1 MITAHKKNHAK
12 RISGSTKLNIALQ
25 AIRRKQTISEISKHF
40 NCSRTTVYKQRDKAL
55 DAANKVFEQDD
66 EEVLFYIPVTKS
78 FIEQAVVSLRLVC
91 ESSYRNIQFYI
102 QAMYNYHVSLGAVFN
117 ILDNTAEK
125 AIPINQSYN
134 LSLIKDSASDELFHW
149 GSPILA
155 TVDIPSRFCALL
167 VKEDCRDYETWGVHL
182 LDLIE
187 QGFGPN
193 ISIIDSAKGLIK
205 GFEEVLPKTVI
216 RHDHFHIIMDVK
228 DCGKFLSNKE
238 ASSLTA
244 ALMLLKRAD
253 KARNKEKKQTLTD
266 AWNAAL
272 IELSLLEETR
282 KMFKLLSSWLQYDV
296 LQLAGLPPEA
306 RTELYD
312 FIVTEMEALALKHPH
327 RIDAIVSSLKY
338 QRVALLDVSHALNK
352 QFDGLASKYLVPIE
366 TIWAICYATRYDID
380 SIKGHEA
387 SCELESLLGLQYEEI
402 EDAVLH
408 ILETT
413 HRCSSMIENFN
424 SRLRPYL
431 DERKFMSKKSLG
443 LIQFYLNH
451 KPFMRSKHERL
462 KGKTPAEALTGKAH
476 KPWLEMLRI
485 ASEITSHFWSINDHV
500 FIGLA
505 V

>member
-1 MITAHKKNHAK
+1 MMITAHKKSHGK
-12 RISGSTKLNIALQ
+12 RIPGPTKLDIALQ
-25 AIRRKQTISEISKHF
+25 AIRRQQTVSALSKQF
-40 NCSRTTVYKQRDKAL
+40 NCSRTTVYKQQDKAL
-55 DAANKVFEQDD
+55 DAANKAFEKDD

-78 FIEQAVVSLRLVC
+78 FIDQTVISLRLIC
-91 ESSYRNIQFYI
+91 ESSYRNIMFYLET
-102 QAMYNYHVSLGAVFN
+102 MYDYSLSLGTVFN
-117 ILDNTAEK
+117 ILDDAAVK
-125 AIPINQSYN
+125 ADPINKAYD

-187 QGFGPN
+187 QGFGPE

-216 RHDHFHIIMDVK
+216 RHDHFHIIMDLK

-238 ASSLTA
+238 ASAVTA
-244 ALMLLKRAD
+244 ALKLLKRAD
-253 KARNKEKKQTLTD
+253 KARNEEKKQTLKD
-266 AWNAAL
+266 DWNTAL
-272 IELSLLEETR
+272 IDLNMREETCN
-282 KMFKLLSSWLQYDV
+282 MFKLLSSWMQYDV

-338 QRVALLDVSHALNK
+338 QRIALLDVSHALNK
-352 QFDGLASKYLVPIE
+352 QFDVLASQHIVPIE
-366 TIWAICYATRYDID
+366 TIWAICYAVRYDID

-387 SCELESLLGLQYEEI
+387 SCELESLLGLQYEKI

-443 LIQFYLNH
+443 LIQFHLNH

-462 KGKTPAEALTGKAH
+462 KNKTPAEALTGKAH
-476 KPWLEMLRI
+476 KPWLEMLGFMPWYKQ
-485 ASEITSHFWSINDHV
+485 A
-500 FIGLA
+500 A
-505 V
+505 

>member
-1 MITAHKKNHAK
+1 MITAHKKNQAK
-12 RISGSTKLNIALQ
+12 RISGRIKLDIALQ
-25 AIRRKQTISEISKHF
+25 AIRRQQTVSEISKHF
-40 NCSRTTVYKQRDKAL
+40 NCSRTTVYKQQDKAL

-78 FIEQAVVSLRLVC
+78 FIHESAVALRLIC

-102 QAMYNYHVSLGAVFN
+102 QAMYNYHVSLGGIFN
-117 ILDNTAEK
+117 IIDNAADNAK
-125 AIPINQSYN
+125 PINQSYD

-187 QGFGPN
+187 QGFGPE
-193 ISIIDSAKGLIK
+193 ISIIDSAKGLTK
-205 GFEEVLPKTVI
+205 GFEEVLPKTAI
-216 RHDHFHIIMDVK
+216 RHDHFHIIMDLK

-238 ASSLTA
+238 ASAVTV
-244 ALMLLKRAD
+244 ALKLLKRAD
-253 KARNKEKKQTLTD
+253 KARNEEKKQTLME

-272 IELSLLEETR
+272 IDLNMREETC
-282 KMFKLLSSWLQYDV
+282 KMFKLLSSWMQYDV
-296 LQLAGLPPEA
+296 LQLAGLPPES

-338 QRVALLDVSHALNK
+338 QRVALLDVSHALNTK
-352 QFDGLASKYLVPIE
+352 FETLASQYHVPIE
-366 TIWAICYATRYDID
+366 TIWAICYSARYDID

-402 EDAVLH
+402 QDAVLH

-431 DERKFMSKKSLG
+431 DGRKFMSKKSLG

-476 KPWLEMLRI
+476 NPWLEMLGFTPWYKQ
-485 ASEITSHFWSINDHV
+485 A
-500 FIGLA
+500 A
-505 V
+505 

>member
-1 MITAHKKNHAK
+1 MMITAHKNNQAK
-12 RISGSTKLNIALQ
+12 RISGPIKLDIALQ
-25 AIRRKQTISEISKHF
+25 AIRRQQTVSALSKQF
-40 NCSRTTVYKQRDKAL
+40 NCSRTTVYKQQDKAL
-55 DAANKVFEQDD
+55 DAANKAFEKDD

-78 FIEQAVVSLRLVC
+78 FIDQTVISLRLIC
-91 ESSYRNIQFYI
+91 ESSYRNIMFYLET
-102 QAMYNYHVSLGAVFN
+102 MYDYSLSLGTVFN
-117 ILDNTAEK
+117 ILDDAAVK
-125 AIPINQSYN
+125 ADPINKAYD

-187 QGFGPN
+187 QGFGPE

-216 RHDHFHIIMDVK
+216 RHDHFHIIMDLK

-238 ASSLTA
+238 ASAVTA
-244 ALMLLKRAD
+244 ALKLLKRAD
-253 KARNKEKKQTLTD
+253 KARNEEKKQPLKD

-272 IELSLLEETR
+272 IDLNMREETC
-282 KMFKLLSSWLQYDV
+282 KMFKLLSSWMQYDV

-338 QRVALLDVSHALNK
+338 QREALLDVSHALNK
-352 QFDGLASKYLVPIE
+352 QFEAIARQYLVPIE
-366 TIWAICYATRYDID
+366 TIWAICYAARYELD

-408 ILETT
+408 VLETT

-431 DERKFMSKKSLG
+431 DERKFMSQKSLG

-476 KPWLEMLRI
+476 KPWLEMLGFTPWYKQ
-485 ASEITSHFWSINDHV
+485 A
-500 FIGLA
+500 A
-505 V
+505 

>member
-1 MITAHKKNHAK
+1 MITAHKKSHGK
-12 RISGSTKLNIALQ
+12 RIPGPTKLDIALQ
-25 AIRRKQTISEISKHF
+25 AIRRQQTVSALSKQF
-40 NCSRTTVYKQRDKAL
+40 NCSRTTVYKQQDKAL
-55 DAANKVFEQDD
+55 DAANKAFEKDD

-78 FIEQAVVSLRLVC
+78 FIDQTVISLRLIC
-91 ESSYRNIQFYI
+91 ESSYRNIMFYLET
-102 QAMYNYHVSLGAVFN
+102 MYDYSLSLGTVFN
-117 ILDNTAEK
+117 ILDDAAVK
-125 AIPINQSYN
+125 ADPINKAYD

-187 QGFGPN
+187 QGFGPE

-216 RHDHFHIIMDVK
+216 RHDHFHIIMDLK

-238 ASSLTA
+238 ASAVTA
-244 ALMLLKRAD
+244 ALKLLKRAD
-253 KARNKEKKQTLTD
+253 KARNEEKKQTLKD
-266 AWNAAL
+266 DWNTAL
-272 IELSLLEETR
+272 IDLNMREETCN
-282 KMFKLLSSWLQYDV
+282 MFKLLSSWMQYDV

-338 QRVALLDVSHALNK
+338 QRIALLDVSHALNK
-352 QFDGLASKYLVPIE
+352 QFDVLASQHIVPIE
-366 TIWAICYATRYDID
+366 TIWAICYAVRYDID

-387 SCELESLLGLQYEEI
+387 SCELESLLGLQYEKI

-443 LIQFYLNH
+443 LIQFHLNH

-462 KGKTPAEALTGKAH
+462 KNKTPAEALTGKAH
-476 KPWLEMLRI
+476 KPWLEMLGFMPWYKQ
-485 ASEITSHFWSINDHV
+485 A
-500 FIGLA
+500 A
-505 V
+505 

>member
-1 MITAHKKNHAK
+1 MIAAHKKNQFK
-12 RISGSTKLNIALQ
+12 RISESTKLDIALQ
-25 AIRRKQTISEISKHF
+25 AIRRQGTVSEISKHF
-40 NCSRTTVYKQRDKAL
+40 NCSRTTVYKQQDKAL
-55 DAANKVFEQDD
+55 DAANKAFESDD

-78 FIEQAVVSLRLVC
+78 FIEQSVISLRLIC
-91 ESSYRNIQFYI
+91 ESSYRNIQFFI
-102 QAMYNYHVSLGAVFN
+102 QTMYNYYISLGSIFN
-117 ILDNTAEK
+117 ALDNAAEK
-125 AIPINQSYN
+125 ALPINQSYD

-182 LDLIE
+182 LDMIE
-187 QGFGPN
+187 QGYGPETT
-193 ISIIDSAKGLIK
+193 IIDNAKGLTK
-205 GFEEVLPKTVI
+205 GFEEVLPKTMI
-216 RHDHFHIIMDVK
+216 RHDHFHIIMDLK
-228 DCGKFLSNKE
+228 DCGKFLSNEE
-238 ASSLTA
+238 ASAVTG
-244 ALMLLKRAD
+244 ALKLLKHAD
-253 KARNKEKKQTLTD
+253 KARNEEKKQTLKD
-266 AWNAAL
+266 ACNAAL
-272 IELSLLEETR
+272 IELNMREETC
-282 KMFKLLSSWLQYDV
+282 KMFKLLSSWMQYDV
-296 LQLAGLPPEA
+296 LQLAGLEPEA

-312 FIVTEMEALALKHPH
+312 FIVTEMETLALKHPH

-338 QRVALLDVSHALNK
+338 QRVALLDVSQALNK
-352 QFDGLASKYLVPIE
+352 KFEAIACQYFVPID

-387 SCELESLLGLQYEEI
+387 SCDLESLLGLQYEEI

-431 DERKFMSKKSLG
+431 DERKFMSQKSLG

-476 KPWLEMLRI
+476 KPWLEMLGFTPWYKQ
-485 ASEITSHFWSINDHV
+485 A
-500 FIGLA
+500 A
-505 V
+505 

>member
-1 MITAHKKNHAK
+1 MITAHKKNQAK
-12 RISGSTKLNIALQ
+12 RISGPTKLDIALL
-25 AIRRKQTISEISKHF
+25 AIRRKQTVSAISKQF
-40 NCSRTTVYKQRDKAL
+40 NCSRTTVYTQQDKAL
-55 DAANKVFEQDD
+55 DAANKAFEKND

-78 FIEQAVVSLRLVC
+78 FIEQSVVSLRLIC

-117 ILDNTAEK
+117 MLDNA
-125 AIPINQSYN
+125 ADNAQPINQSYD

-187 QGFGPN
+187 QGFGPE

-205 GFEEVLPKTVI
+205 GFKEVLPKTVI
-216 RHDHFHIIMDVK
+216 RHDHFHIIMDLK

-238 ASSLTA
+238 ASAVTA
-244 ALMLLKRAD
+244 ALKLLKRAD
-253 KARNKEKKQTLTD
+253 KARNEEKKQTLKD

-272 IELSLLEETR
+272 IDLNMREDTC
-282 KMFKLLSSWLQYDV
+282 KMFKLLSSWMQYDV

-338 QRVALLDVSHALNK
+338 QRVALLDVSHALNT
-352 QFDGLASKYLVPIE
+352 QFETLASQYHVPID
-366 TIWAICYATRYDID
+366 TIWAMCYAARYDID

-402 EDAVLH
+402 QDAVLN

-431 DERKFMSKKSLG
+431 DERKFMSQKSLG

-476 KPWLEMLRI
+476 KPWLEMLGFTPWYKQ
-485 ASEITSHFWSINDHV
+485 A
-500 FIGLA
+500 A
-505 V
+505 

>member
-1 MITAHKKNHAK
+1 MITAHKKSHGK
-12 RISGSTKLNIALQ
+12 RIPGPTKLDIALQ
-25 AIRRKQTISEISKHF
+25 AIRRQQTVSALSKQF
-40 NCSRTTVYKQRDKAL
+40 NCSRTTVYKQQDKAL
-55 DAANKVFEQDD
+55 DAANKAFEKDD

-78 FIEQAVVSLRLVC
+78 FIDQTVISLRLIC
-91 ESSYRNIQFYI
+91 ESSYRNIMFYLET
-102 QAMYNYHVSLGAVFN
+102 MYDYSLSLGTVFN
-117 ILDNTAEK
+117 ILDDAAVK
-125 AIPINQSYN
+125 ADPINKAYD

-187 QGFGPN
+187 QGFGPE

-216 RHDHFHIIMDVK
+216 RHDHFHIIMDLK

-238 ASSLTA
+238 ASAVTA
-244 ALMLLKRAD
+244 ALKLLKRAD
-253 KARNKEKKQTLTD
+253 KARNEEKKQTLKD
-266 AWNAAL
+266 AWNTAL
-272 IELSLLEETR
+272 IDLNMREETCN
-282 KMFKLLSSWLQYDV
+282 MFKLLSSWMQYDV

-338 QRVALLDVSHALNK
+338 QRIALLDVSHALNK
-352 QFDGLASKYLVPIE
+352 QFDVLASQHIVPIE
-366 TIWAICYATRYDID
+366 TIWAIFYAVRYDID

-387 SCELESLLGLQYEEI
+387 SCELESLLGLQYEKI

-431 DERKFMSKKSLG
+431 DERKFMSQKSLG

-476 KPWLEMLRI
+476 KPWLEMLGFTPWYKQ
-485 ASEITSHFWSINDHV
+485 A
-500 FIGLA
+500 A
-505 V
+505 

>member
-1 MITAHKKNHAK
+1 MITAHKKSHGK
-12 RISGSTKLNIALQ
+12 RIPGPTKLDIALQ
-25 AIRRKQTISEISKHF
+25 AIRRQQTVSALSKQF
-40 NCSRTTVYKQRDKAL
+40 NCSRTTVYKQQDKAL
-55 DAANKVFEQDD
+55 DAANKAFEKDD

-78 FIEQAVVSLRLVC
+78 FIDQTVISLRLIC
-91 ESSYRNIQFYI
+91 ESSYRNIMFYLET
-102 QAMYNYHVSLGAVFN
+102 MYDYSLSLGTVFN
-117 ILDNTAEK
+117 ILDDAAVK
-125 AIPINQSYN
+125 ADPINKAYD

-187 QGFGPN
+187 QGFGPE

-216 RHDHFHIIMDVK
+216 RHDHFHIIMDLK

-238 ASSLTA
+238 ASAVTA
-244 ALMLLKRAD
+244 ALKLLKRAD
-253 KARNKEKKQTLTD
+253 KARNEEKKQTLKD
-266 AWNAAL
+266 AWNTAL
-272 IELSLLEETR
+272 IDLNMREETCN
-282 KMFKLLSSWLQYDV
+282 MFKLLSSWMQYDV

-338 QRVALLDVSHALNK
+338 QRIALLDVSHALNK
-352 QFDGLASKYLVPIE
+352 QFDVLASQHIVPIE
-366 TIWAICYATRYDID
+366 TIWAICYAVRYDID

-387 SCELESLLGLQYEEI
+387 SCELESLLGLQYEKI

-443 LIQFYLNH
+443 LIQFHLNH

-462 KGKTPAEALTGKAH
+462 KNKTPAEALTGKAH
-476 KPWLEMLRI
+476 KPWLEMLGFMPWYKQ
-485 ASEITSHFWSINDHV
+485 A
-500 FIGLA
+500 A
-505 V
+505 

>member
-40 NCSRTTVYKQRDKAL
+40 NCSRTTVYKQQDKAL

-228 DCGKFLSNKE
+228 HCGKFLSNKE

-266 AWNAAL
+266 AWNVAL

-282 KMFKLLSSWLQYDV
+282 KMFKRLSSWLQYDV

-462 KGKTPAEALTGKAH
+462 KGKTPAEALTGKVH
-476 KPWLEMLRI
+476 KPWLEMLGFTPWYSQ
-485 ASEITSHFWSINDHV
+485 A
-500 FIGLA
+500 A
-505 V
+505 

>member
-1 MITAHKKNHAK
+1 MMITAHKKNQAK
-12 RISGSTKLNIALQ
+12 RISGPIKLDIALQ
-25 AIRRKQTISEISKHF
+25 AIRRQQTVSEISKHF
-40 NCSRTTVYKQRDKAL
+40 NCSRTTVYKQQDKAL

-78 FIEQAVVSLRLVC
+78 FIHQSVVALRLIC

-102 QAMYNYHVSLGAVFN
+102 QAIYNYHVSLGAVFN
-117 ILDNTAEK
+117 ILDNNAEK
-125 AIPINQSYN
+125 AIPINQSYD

-187 QGFGPN
+187 QGFGPE
-193 ISIIDSAKGLIK
+193 ISIIDSAKGLTK
-205 GFEEVLPKTVI
+205 GFEEVLPKTAI
-216 RHDHFHIIMDVK
+216 RHDHFHIIMDLK

-238 ASSLTA
+238 ASAVTV
-244 ALMLLKRAD
+244 ALKLLKRAD
-253 KARNKEKKQTLTD
+253 KARNEEKKQTLME

-272 IELSLLEETR
+272 IDLNMREETC
-282 KMFKLLSSWLQYDV
+282 KMFKLLSSWMQYDV

-306 RTELYD
+306 RTQLYD
-312 FIVTEMEALALKHPH
+312 FIVTEMEALAVKHPH

-338 QRVALLDVSHALNK
+338 QRVALLDVSHALNTR
-352 QFDGLASKYLVPIE
+352 FETLASEYHVPID
-366 TIWAICYATRYDID
+366 TIWAICYAVRYDID
-380 SIKGHEA
+380 SITGHEA

-402 EDAVLH
+402 QDAVLH

-451 KPFMRSKHERL
+451 KPFMLSKHERL

-476 KPWLEMLRI
+476 KPWLEMLGFTPWYKQ
-485 ASEITSHFWSINDHV
+485 A
-500 FIGLA
+500 A
-505 V
+505 

>member
-1 MITAHKKNHAK
+1 MITAHKKSHGK
-12 RISGSTKLNIALQ
+12 RIPGPTKLDIALQ
-25 AIRRKQTISEISKHF
+25 AIRRQQTVSALSKQF
-40 NCSRTTVYKQRDKAL
+40 NCSRTTVYKQQDKAL
-55 DAANKVFEQDD
+55 DAANKAFEKDD

-78 FIEQAVVSLRLVC
+78 FIDQTVISLRLIC
-91 ESSYRNIQFYI
+91 ESSYRNIMFYLET
-102 QAMYNYHVSLGAVFN
+102 MYDYSLSLGTVFN
-117 ILDNTAEK
+117 ILDDAAVK
-125 AIPINQSYN
+125 ADPINKAYD

-167 VKEDCRDYETWGVHL
+167 VKEDFRDYETWGVHL

-187 QGFGPN
+187 QGFGPE

-216 RHDHFHIIMDVK
+216 RHDHFHIIMDLK

-238 ASSLTA
+238 ASAVTA
-244 ALMLLKRAD
+244 ALKLLKRAD
-253 KARNKEKKQTLTD
+253 KARNEEKKQTLKD
-266 AWNAAL
+266 AWNTAL
-272 IELSLLEETR
+272 IDLNMREETCN
-282 KMFKLLSSWLQYDV
+282 MFKLLSSWMQYDV

-338 QRVALLDVSHALNK
+338 QRIALLDVSHALNK
-352 QFDGLASKYLVPIE
+352 QFEVLASQHIVPIE
-366 TIWAICYATRYDID
+366 TIWAICYAVRYDID

-387 SCELESLLGLQYEEI
+387 SCELESLLGLQYEKI

-443 LIQFYLNH
+443 LIQFHLNH

-462 KGKTPAEALTGKAH
+462 KNKTPAEALTGKAH
-476 KPWLEMLRI
+476 KPWLEMLGFMPWYKQ
-485 ASEITSHFWSINDHV
+485 A
-500 FIGLA
+500 A
-505 V
+505 

>member
-1 MITAHKKNHAK
+1 M
-12 RISGSTKLNIALQ
+12 
-25 AIRRKQTISEISKHF
+25 
-40 NCSRTTVYKQRDKAL
+40 
-55 DAANKVFEQDD
+55 
-66 EEVLFYIPVTKS
+66 FYLETMYDY
-78 FIEQAVVSLRLVC
+78 SL
-91 ESSYRNIQFYI
+91 
-102 QAMYNYHVSLGAVFN
+102 SLGTVFN
-117 ILDNTAEK
+117 ILDDAAVK
-125 AIPINQSYN
+125 ADPINKAYD

-167 VKEDCRDYETWGVHL
+167 VKEDCRDYETWCVHL

-187 QGFGPN
+187 QGFGPE

-216 RHDHFHIIMDVK
+216 RHYHFHIIMDLK
-228 DCGKFLSNKE
+228 DCGKFLSNKL
-238 ASSLTA
+238 ASAVTV
-244 ALMLLKRAD
+244 ALKLLKRAD
-253 KARNKEKKQTLTD
+253 KARNEEKKQTLME

-272 IELSLLEETR
+272 IDLNMREETC
-282 KMFKLLSSWLQYDV
+282 KMFKLLSSWMQYDV

-306 RTELYD
+306 RTQLYD
-312 FIVTEMEALALKHPH
+312 FIVTEMEALAVKHTH

-338 QRVALLDVSHALNK
+338 QRVALLDVSHALNTR
-352 QFDGLASKYLVPIE
+352 FETLASEYHVPID
-366 TIWAICYATRYDID
+366 TIWAICYAVRYDID
-380 SIKGHEA
+380 SITGHEA

-402 EDAVLH
+402 QDAVLH

-476 KPWLEMLRI
+476 KPWLEMLGFTPWYKQ
-485 ASEITSHFWSINDHV
+485 A
-500 FIGLA
+500 A
-505 V
+505 

>member
-40 NCSRTTVYKQRDKAL
+40 NCSRTTVYKQQDKAL

-476 KPWLEMLRI
+476 KPWLEMLRFTPWYSQ
-485 ASEITSHFWSINDHV
+485 A
-500 FIGLA
+500 A
-505 V
+505 

>member
-1 MITAHKKNHAK
+1 MITARKNNHIK
-12 RISGSTKLNIALQ
+12 RIPADKKLNIALD
-25 AIRRKQTISEISKHF
+25 AIRRQETVVDISKRYD
-40 NCSRTTVYKQRDKAL
+40 CSRTTVYQQQDKAL
-55 DAANKVFEQDD
+55 AAANKAFEADD
-66 EEVLFYIPVTKS
+66 EDVLFYIPVTKS
-78 FIEQAVVSLRLVC
+78 FIEQAVVSLRLIC
-91 ESSYRNIQFYI
+91 ESSYRNIMFYV
-102 QAMYNYHVSLGAVFN
+102 ATMYNYHVSLGTVFN
-117 ILDNTAEK
+117 ILDEAADK
-125 AIPINQSYN
+125 APPINQSYD

-187 QGFGPN
+187 QGYGPETT
-193 ISIIDSAKGLIK
+193 IIDNAKGLIK

-216 RHDHFHIIMDVK
+216 RHDHFHIIMDIK
-228 DCGKFLSNKE
+228 DCGKFLSNEE
-238 ASSLTA
+238 ASAVTA
-244 ALMLLKRAD
+244 ALKLLNRAD
-253 KARNKEKKQTLTD
+253 KARNEEKKQTLKD
-266 AWNAAL
+266 AWNTAL
-272 IELSLLEETR
+272 IELNRLEETR
-282 KMFKLLSSWLQYDV
+282 KIFKLLSQWLQYDV
-296 LQLAGLPPEA
+296 LQLAGLEPGA

-338 QRVALLDVSHALNK
+338 QREALLDVSHALNK
-352 QFDGLASKYLVPIE
+352 QFEAIARQYLVPIE
-366 TIWAICYATRYDID
+366 TIWAICYAARYELD

-408 ILETT
+408 VLETT

-431 DERKFMSKKSLG
+431 DERKFMSQKSFG

-476 KPWLEMLRI
+476 KPWLEMLGFTPWYKQ
-485 ASEITSHFWSINDHV
+485 A
-500 FIGLA
+500 A
-505 V
+505 

>member
-1 MITAHKKNHAK
+1 MITAHKKSHAK
-12 RISGSTKLNIALQ
+12 RIPGPTKLDIALQ
-25 AIRRKQTISEISKHF
+25 AIRRQQTVSALSKQF
-40 NCSRTTVYKQRDKAL
+40 NCSRTTVYKQQDKAL
-55 DAANKVFEQDD
+55 DAANKAFEKDD

-78 FIEQAVVSLRLVC
+78 FIDQTVISLRLIC
-91 ESSYRNIQFYI
+91 ESSYRNIMFYLET
-102 QAMYNYHVSLGAVFN
+102 MYDYSLSLGTVFN
-117 ILDNTAEK
+117 ILDDAAVK
-125 AIPINQSYN
+125 ADPINKAYD

-187 QGFGPN
+187 QGFGPE

-216 RHDHFHIIMDVK
+216 RHDHFHIIMDLK

-238 ASSLTA
+238 ASAVTA
-244 ALMLLKRAD
+244 ALKLLKRAD
-253 KARNKEKKQTLTD
+253 KARNEEKKQTLKD
-266 AWNAAL
+266 DWNTAL
-272 IELSLLEETR
+272 IDLNMREETCN
-282 KMFKLLSSWLQYDV
+282 MFKLLSSWMQYDV

-338 QRVALLDVSHALNK
+338 QRIALLDVSHALNK
-352 QFDGLASKYLVPIE
+352 QFDVLASQHIVPIE
-366 TIWAICYATRYDID
+366 TIWAICYAVRYDID

-387 SCELESLLGLQYEEI
+387 SCELESLLGLQYEKI

-443 LIQFYLNH
+443 LIQFHLNH

-462 KGKTPAEALTGKAH
+462 KNKTPAEALTGKAH
-476 KPWLEMLRI
+476 KPWLEMLGFMPWYKQ
-485 ASEITSHFWSINDHV
+485 A
-500 FIGLA
+500 A
-505 V
+505 